1 MGSGN
6 KHVFLRLYPPITRQR
21 KKGEFLGFFP
31 KECMGIIR
39 YISTVS
45 DRFMKVTFFKL
56 ISNVWLYTNIYE
68 PLLLCTQTIFCA
80 EFCPRHLPV

>member
-31 KECMGIIR
+31 MKKCSGLGMGFFPKECMGIIR

-45 DRFMKVTFFKL
+45 DRFMKVTF
-56 ISNVWLYTNIYE
+56 SN
-68 PLLLCTQTIFCA
+68 
-80 EFCPRHLPV
+80 